1 MPGIVNFPAFARG
14 IPWVSGLEGEGG
26 QKETSAITCN
36 LAICPTIDDNCRFEG
51 TRHHHMDL
59 KTIAL
64 FSHPQTDSG

>member
-1 MPGIVNFPAFARG
+1 MRELSTFQHLLRAASRPR
-14 IPWVSGLEGEGG
+14 GLEGEGDP
-26 QKETSAITCN
+26 ENIAITSD
-36 LAICPTIDDNCRFEG
+36 LAICPTIDDRCRFEG